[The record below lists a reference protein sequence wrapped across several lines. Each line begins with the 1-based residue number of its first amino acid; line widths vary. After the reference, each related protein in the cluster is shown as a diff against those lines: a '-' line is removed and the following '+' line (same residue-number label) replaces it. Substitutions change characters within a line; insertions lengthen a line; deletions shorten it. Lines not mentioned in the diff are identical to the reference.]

1 MNKIKSKMKNKN
13 VTSWTE
19 IKDEVY
25 GKKGTPRRDK
35 LDREF
40 QSLRVGL
47 LLRQARVKKKL
58 TQDQLGSIID
68 KKRSYIS
75 RLENDASNVT
85 LKTLYD
91 IVEHGL
97 GGKIKIQIDV

>member
-1 MNKIKSKMKNKN
+1 MENKN
-13 VTSWTE
+13 ITTWTD

-40 QSLRVGL
+40 RSLRIGL
-47 LLRQARVKKKL
+47 MLREAREKKQL
-58 TQDQLGSIID
+58 TQDQLGLIID

-75 RLENDASNVT
+75 RIENDASNMT

-97 GGKIKIQIDV
+97 GGKIKIQIDL

>member
-1 MNKIKSKMKNKN
+1 MRNKN
-13 VTSWTE
+13 INTWTE

-35 LDREF
+35 LDRDF
-40 QSLRVGL
+40 KSLKLGL
-47 LLRQARVKKKL
+47 MLREAREKKQL
-58 TQDQLGSIID
+58 TQDQLGLIID

-75 RLENDASNVT
+75 RIENDASNMT

-97 GGKIKIQIDV
+97 GGKIKIHIEL

>member
-1 MNKIKSKMKNKN
+1 MNKNKNMKNKN
-13 VTSWTE
+13 ISTWAE

-25 GKKGTPRRDK
+25 GKKGTPRRDT
-35 LDREF
+35 LDRDF
-40 QSLRVGL
+40 KSLRVGL
-47 LLRQARVKKKL
+47 MLRDARKKKKL

-75 RLENDASNVT
+75 RIENDASNVT

-91 IVEHGL
+91 IVENGL
-97 GGKIKIQIDV
+97 GGKIKIQIDLK